1 MRKISAKVGVTALSA
16 LAAFAISISDL
27 HAAVVN
33 CNSPNQS
40 LQGAVDQASDGDT
53 ITVVGTCT
61 EIVTITTDGI
71 TIIGQ
76 GPNATLMGGFIVNS
90 AQRVVIDNLIIDG
103 SDNTERLDGVRAQD
117 NAQVTVRNCTIRNH
131 TRNGV
136 SVRNASSG
144 LIEGNTITVNESDGA
159 DSGVVVSR
167 VSFALLRGTAENP
180 TQTITSDLASDNF
193 GNSLAVIHSSHA
205 RLEGGNTIEGTGN
218 AEAIGVFG
226 SAFVRLHR
234 GLNTV
239 LGTGGRAIT
248 VGRLSALSLRFFDVR
263 GRIQAFGGS
272 HLEIRR
278 RLSVEPD
285 PSNPTN
291 VVAVITGDI
300 RVRQGSQVQFSG
312 PFIARN
318 LRPGGPNQ
326 GSVTVNGR
334 LLCFGN
340 RGRVSF
346 STGFG
351 QTIQDVFPSQFNRE
365 NSQCNDFNGNVVLPV
380 FGPE

>member
-1 MRKISAKVGVTALSA
+1 MKYILAKIGVTAAFA
-16 LAAFAISISDL
+16 LALVGFSISQASAALLLVDCDL
-27 HAAVVN
+27 AESIQAAVDV
-33 CNSPNQS
+33 
-40 LQGAVDQASDGDT
+40 ADDGDT
-53 ITVVGTCT
+53 ITVSGTCT

-71 TIIGQ
+71 TIRGDPVD
-76 GPNATLMGGFIVNS
+76 GGTLMGGIIVNS

-136 SVRNASSG
+136 SIRYASSG

-180 TQTITSDLASDNF
+180 TQTITSDLASDQF

-205 RLEGGNTIEGTGN
+205 RLEGGNLIVGTGN

-263 GRIQAFGGS
+263 GRIDAFGAS

-300 RVRQGSQVQFSG
+300 RVGTGSEVQFSG

-334 LLCFGN
+334 LLCFGDQ
-340 RGRVSF
+340 GRVSF
-346 STGFG
+346 GTGSG
-351 QTIQDVFPSQFNRE
+351 
-365 NSQCNDFNGNVVLPV
+365 
-380 FGPE
+380 